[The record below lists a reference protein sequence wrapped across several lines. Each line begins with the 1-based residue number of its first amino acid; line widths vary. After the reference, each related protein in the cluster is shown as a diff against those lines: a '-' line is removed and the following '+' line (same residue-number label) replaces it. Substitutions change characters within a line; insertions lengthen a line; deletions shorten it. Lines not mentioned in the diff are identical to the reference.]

1 MELVEAR
8 ALADRVLAT
17 MRSTCSRCEIAG
29 SVRRE
34 KPIVKDIEIVAI
46 VESYDDLFEAIRQH
60 GRFIKPGVPDV
71 IDWEPKV
78 DAKYLRVILN
88 EGIKLD
94 LFIAT
99 PDNWAGIFLMRTG
112 SGVGSNG
119 SPFSGFIPGMFS
131 RFKKLSKGGKMIGG
145 IPTMPS
151 GEQLLLA
158 EEEDFFELLEM
169 NFVPPKERTDRKV
182 IKLYIK

>member
-1 MELVEAR
+1 MLEAISP
-8 ALADRVLAT
+8 A
-17 MRSTCSRCEIAG
+17 CSRCEIAG
-29 SVRRE
+29 SIRRE
-34 KPIVKDIEIVAI
+34 KPEVKDIEIVAI
-46 VESYDDLFEAIRQH
+46 VNSYEELFNGVRKH
-60 GRFIKPGVPDV
+60 GRFIKPGVSDI

-78 DAKYLRVILN
+78 DAKYLRVMLH
-88 EGIKLD
+88 EEIKLD

-131 RFKKLSKGGKMIGG
+131 RFKKLSNGGKMIGG

-151 GEQLLLA
+151 GEQLLLV